1 MLEMDVND
9 EKRRKMKIGDI
20 WKFKNANN
28 EKLPEFNTKIIDK
41 KIYKSFEEAIKKVGY
56 KKLLP
61 NCKSI
66 EEAIKTYNA
75 FDGGMYE
82 VDAKKYGVDG
92 FDFRIICKTDTI
104 EEARELET
112 VVLQTWD
119 GTLYNKA
126 PNADGA
132 SGTKRDKKVYV
143 TGAAKRL
150 ADPQYRTRLSIACKG
165 VRAIVTCP
173 HCKKQGGGGNM
184 RRYHFDNCKA
194 KK

>member
-1 MLEMDVND
+1 MTIGLYAVVN
-9 EKRRKMKIGDI
+9 KQSGK
-20 WKFKNANN
+20 A
-28 EKLPEFNTKIIDK
+28 
-41 KIYKSFEEAIKKVGY
+41 YVGSS
-56 KKLLP
+56 KH
-61 NCKSI
+61 I
-66 EEAIKTYNA
+66 ELRLIHHKCYIKTGLFVHYQGYA
-75 FDGGMYE
+75 E
-82 VDAKKYGVDG
+82 DAKKYGVDG

-112 VVLQTWD
+112 AVLQTWD
-119 GTLYNKA
+119 GVLYNKA

-132 SGTKRDKKVYV
+132 SGTKRDKKVYI

-150 ADPQYRTRLSIACKG
+150 ANPQYRTKLSIACKG

-173 HCKKQGGGGNM
+173 HCEKQGGGGNM